1 MVLQCSKVF
10 QWKVLT
16 GLLRQDSQCSYSF
29 GKIQNVGDQE
39 ARTFWIEFYC
49 FRERFK
55 IRELYIYIHIY
66 IYIYIYIYMYG
77 YIYTYIYIYHIYIIY
92 IIYISYKSYIY
103 HIYYIYI
110 NIYLYIYIY
119 IYIYYDGSGK
129 ITSEKTILINWL
141 INLHLIYHRIYWKN
155 LTSSISNTAV
165 NLTGKNALKK
175 ADGCLRWKCIC
186 LTFLFV

>member
-16 GLLRQDSQCSYSF
+16 GLLRQDSQCSYNF
-29 GKIQNVGDQE
+29 GKIQNVGDLE

-55 IRELYIYIHIY
+55 IRELYIYIY
-66 IYIYIYIYMYG
+66 
-77 YIYTYIYIYHIYIIY
+77 IY
-92 IIYISYKSYIY
+92 IIYISYI
-103 HIYYIYI
+103 
-110 NIYLYIYIY
+110 LYIYKYIFVY